1 MPYIK
6 NMNSAAANT
15 NAGETQT
22 VTQMGKLVRIM
33 NLTDRFGQVE
43 IGHAA
48 TILPGDSIVIWGFDT
63 GRVRGGQAYD
73 RTFCIGET
81 ALYGGMNLDYTGTI
95 VSITAKTV
103 TIQDGQTVKRLT
115 IADFARKN
123 RFFSIAVSAKRNAE
137 WLD

>member
-6 NMNSAAANT
+6 NMKNAANT

-22 VTQMGKLVRIM
+22 TVQTGKLVRIM
-33 NLTDRFGQVE
+33 NLTDRFGNVE
-43 IGHAA
+43 IGHGAV
-48 TILPGDSIVIWGFDT
+48 ILPGIAERVST
-63 GRVRGGQAYD
+63 GHTAYD
-73 RTFCIGET
+73 RTFSVGEV

-95 VSITAKTV
+95 TSITAKTV

-123 RFFSIAVSAKRNAE
+123 RFFSAEASAKRNAE

>member
-1 MPYIK
+1 
-6 NMNSAAANT
+6 MNSAANT

-22 VTQMGKLVRIM
+22 VTTVGKLTRIM
-33 NLTDRFGQVE
+33 NLTDRFGNVE

-48 TILPGDSIVIWGFDT
+48 TILPGDSIVIWGFDA
-63 GRVRGGQAYD
+63 GRVRGGQSYD
-73 RTFCIGET
+73 RTFCVGET

-95 VSITAKTV
+95 VSITAKSV
-103 TIQDGQTVKRLT
+103 TIQDGKTVKRLT

-123 RFFSIAVSAKRNAE
+123 RFFSAEASAKRNAE